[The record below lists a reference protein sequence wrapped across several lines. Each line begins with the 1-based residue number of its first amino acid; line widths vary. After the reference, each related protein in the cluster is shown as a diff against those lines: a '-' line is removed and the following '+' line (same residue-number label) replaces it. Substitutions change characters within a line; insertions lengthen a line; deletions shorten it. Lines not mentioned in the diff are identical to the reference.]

1 MARRARVVEVSEVAC
16 RCPRP
21 ERITDA
27 ERHAQWH
34 ELVVEQ
40 GGPAGLVDASTLRGA
55 RGLASADERR
65 PARQLRGLEVDL
77 DRALEAAEPLLP
89 PAVKLQLDAR
99 DTSRD
104 AAARHLPRSGT
115 ARHRVLDA
123 LGRARGAGA
132 TDEELQR
139 HLAMPA
145 NTQRPRRVELVEAGY
160 VRASGV
166 IRQTAGGDRAIV
178 WTITDAGRAVLAQ
191 LGPLP
196 TEDA

>member
-1 MARRARVVEVSEVAC
+1 MTAVEC
-16 RCPRP
+16 GCPRP
-21 ERITDA
+21 EGITNP
-27 ERHAQWH
+27 ERHAKWH
-34 ELVVEQ
+34 ALVVAQ
-40 GGPAGLVDASTLRGA
+40 GGPAGVVNASTLRAA

-65 PARQLRGLEVDL
+65 PRQTPARPRL
-77 DRALEAAEPLLP
+77 DPDVPAAVHDLLP
-89 PAVKLQLDAR
+89 PAVKVQLDAQ

-132 TDEELQR
+132 TDEELVA
-139 HLAMPA
+139 HLAMNA

-166 IRQTAGGDRAIV
+166 IRQTTGGDRAIV
-178 WTITDAGRAVLAQ
+178 WTITDSGRAVLAQ

-196 TEDA
+196 TGDA